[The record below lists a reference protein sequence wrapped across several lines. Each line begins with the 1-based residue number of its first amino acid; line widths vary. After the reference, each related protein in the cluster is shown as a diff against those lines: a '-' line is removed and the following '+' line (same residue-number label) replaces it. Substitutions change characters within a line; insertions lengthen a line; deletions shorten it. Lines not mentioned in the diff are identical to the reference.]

1 MGWEVDVL
9 VDTHGAPVGEDW
21 LRAVA
26 EGVLEARG
34 LKPPLGISLVLTGDA
49 AIRRLNRA
57 YLSREGTTDVMAFS
71 MLGDE
76 EFPQPPGTTPML
88 GEVFISL
95 PQAAR
100 QARQYGHPIQ
110 RELALLV
117 THGILHLLG
126 YDDQEPAEEARM
138 RQEEARILLAVSGLL
153 PT

>member
-1 MGWEVDVL
+1 MGWEIDVL
-9 VDTHGAPVGEDW
+9 IDVEAAPVGEDW

-26 EGVLEARG
+26 EAVLSAKGVE
-34 LKPPLGISLVLTGDA
+34 PPLGLSLVLAGDEA
-49 AIRRLNRA
+49 LRRLNRA

-76 EFPQPPGTTPML
+76 SFPQPPGTTPVL

-100 QARQYGHPIQ
+100 QAQEYGHPLK

-126 YDDQEPAEEARM
+126 YDDREPAEEARM
-138 RQEEARILLAVSGLL
+138 RQEESRILQAAAGLL
-153 PT
+153 